1 MYKWFL
7 QSSWAQYSQLHTPAP
22 FFLLPLTI
30 ISCPSPLHLFPSTHP
45 PVHLSAC
52 FSLMSGFV
60 LTLLPQ
66 ICSACVRCKSCGATP
81 GKNWDVEWSGDY
93 SLCPRC
99 TELYEKGGTWQENRA
114 WGTVVEWAR
123 LWTRDSTHGLQHQKE
138 ETGSSFLPLSCF
150 SAVEPESCSIQIM
163 SRAEPLGSST
173 GTGLRSLLEEPEF
186 PLGRVKTYCLCLLT
200 RTASCLLEDGRATEN
215 TDLSTKGARE
225 TTVYSGQMMCA
236 ALPETQAL
244 SSPGCSD
251 CGL

>member
-1 MYKWFL
+1 
-7 QSSWAQYSQLHTPAP
+7 
-22 FFLLPLTI
+22 
-30 ISCPSPLHLFPSTHP
+30 
-45 PVHLSAC
+45 
-52 FSLMSGFV
+52 MSGFV

-163 SRAEPLGSST
+163 STEQSHLGVVQVQGLDPSWKNPSSHWA
-173 GTGLRSLLEEPEF
+173 GSRL
-186 PLGRVKTYCLCLLT
+186 YCLCLFT

-215 TDLSTKGARE
+215 TDLSTNRFL
-225 TTVYSGQMMCA
+225 V
-236 ALPETQAL
+236 
-244 SSPGCSD
+244 
-251 CGL
+251 